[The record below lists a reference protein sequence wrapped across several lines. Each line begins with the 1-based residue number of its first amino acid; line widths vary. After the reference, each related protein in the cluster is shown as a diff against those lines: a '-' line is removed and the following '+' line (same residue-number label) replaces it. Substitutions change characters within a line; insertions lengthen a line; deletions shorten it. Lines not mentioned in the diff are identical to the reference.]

1 MKLNHLNL
9 CVPDVIEARAF
20 FEKFFGFRCLDT
32 KGGDR
37 IAVLEGE
44 GGFTLVLTNIDRGA
58 PQEYPAD
65 FHFGFILD
73 DPECVHR
80 VYQQLR
86 EGGVEPGHEPRAM
99 RGSLIFYC
107 RILGG
112 ILLEVS
118 APLPDRSL

>member
-9 CVPDVIEARAF
+9 CVPDVVEARAF
-20 FEKFFGFRCLDT
+20 FEKFFDFRCLDT

-37 IAVLEGE
+37 LAVMQGE
-44 GGFTLVLTNIDRGA
+44 GGFTLVLSNLDRGV

-73 DPECVHR
+73 DPEDVYRVHR
-80 VYQQLR
+80 QLS
-86 EGGVEPGHEPRAM
+86 EGGVELQNEPRSM

-118 APLPDRSL
+118 APLPSR